1 MNILASKRAFFAG
14 ILLFGLLAMTARSAT
29 DPDLWW
35 HLSTGQWI
43 VEHAHVP
50 HTDPFSFTRSGS
62 PWVSHEWLS
71 DITLFELRNHGGPSA
86 LIIFSAIIT
95 TCGFLLLY
103 LRTPGKSHWTAAAT
117 VLGAWASAPSWGAR
131 PQMFTFTLASLL
143 LWLLERGERRPLLL
157 LWIPP
162 LFLLWLNLHAGF
174 ALGPALLLLYAVG
187 LIFETATGTTPWREA
202 RLTILRVLLVTLAC
216 MTIVPLNPSGAEL
229 YRYPLDTLRSHGMR
243 TYIVEWFSPDFH
255 RPLYFPLLLVF
266 ILLIVSFAVSRS
278 PLKGRVLLPLLF
290 TAIAAFDAVR
300 HIPIF
305 ILLAIPVIAATLDSY
320 STSAALATQPSSQR
334 RGRIFFNPI
343 TLVLL
348 AFFALFRWISLAHNQ
363 PATEAA
369 LFPEKAVTFLQA
381 NPQSQRAFIFYDWGG
396 YAIWKLHPEYLV
408 FADGRADLYGDALL
422 RDCIQTVIHL
432 HLGWE
437 KVLDNYSVQTILI
450 PPNTALAQALLL
462 NPKWTP
468 RYRDP
473 QAVVFV
479 RRNTSPAG
487 MTDNSPTASMGNSR
501 GQRRSLGGVTDIS
514 STAQLGNPKP

>member
-1 MNILASKRAFFAG
+1 M
-14 ILLFGLLAMTARSAT
+14 
-29 DPDLWW
+29 
-35 HLSTGQWI
+35 
-43 VEHAHVP
+43 
-50 HTDPFSFTRSGS
+50 
-62 PWVSHEWLS
+62 
-71 DITLFELRNHGGPSA
+71 
-86 LIIFSAIIT
+86 
-95 TCGFLLLY
+95 
-103 LRTPGKSHWTAAAT
+103 
-117 VLGAWASAPSWGAR
+117 
-131 PQMFTFTLASLL
+131 
-143 LWLLERGERRPLLL
+143 
-157 LWIPP
+157 
-162 LFLLWLNLHAGF
+162 
-174 ALGPALLLLYAVG
+174 
-187 LIFETATGTTPWREA
+187 
-202 RLTILRVLLVTLAC
+202 TLAC
-216 MTIVPLNPSGAEL
+216 MALVPLNPSGAEL

-243 TYIVEWFSPDFH
+243 TYIVESFSPDFH

-266 ILLIVSFAVSRS
+266 ILLIVSFAVPRS

-290 TAIAAFDAVR
+290 TAIAAFDAGAPHPYLYSAR
-300 HIPIF
+300 NPRNRSEARF
-305 ILLAIPVIAATLDSY
+305 LLDLGRARDPTFF
-320 STSAALATQPSSQR
+320 STTRPD
-334 RGRIFFNPI
+334 FFNPI

-348 AFFALFRWISLAHNQ
+348 AFLLYSGGSVSRTISL
-363 PATEAA
+363 PPRLRCFRRE
-369 LFPEKAVTFLQA
+369 AVTFLQA

-514 STAQLGNPKP
+514 STAQLRNPKP